1 MTGRLAALAGAAFL
15 VAGALPARGIA
26 DGLPVL
32 GVDVGSRGVAARVAP
47 VRYVTLPSGR
57 NTIVA
62 RTGTAGGRVL
72 RHNEIQ
78 GTFTIPAVAY
88 DGSADGLSADGR
100 TLVLIEPRVAFPRE
114 RTTLAVVDARRLRV
128 VHRITL
134 RGDFSFD
141 AISPQGRTLFLIQ
154 YISPQDP
161 TRYHVR
167 AYDLVSDTLR
177 PRLVVDPREHEDTM
191 RGSPLTRATGPGGR
205 WAYTLYDG
213 AGGTPFV
220 HALDTRTRQARC
232 VDLPMLAGLRN
243 LWQVSLSAHGS
254 SVTVAAPG
262 RTLAFID
269 TSDFSV
275 ATPRST
281 SNRLLLAGET
291 AAAAALA
298 CLVAA
303 AAWFGHR
310 RLRRRQGPVT
320 SDARPVA

>member
-1 MTGRLAALAGAAFL
+1 MTGRLAALAGATFL
-15 VAGALPARGIA
+15 VAGALPATAIA

-32 GVDVGSRGVAARVAP
+32 GIDVGSKGVTARLAP

-57 NTIVA
+57 DTIVA

-72 RHNEIQ
+72 RYNEIR

-128 VHRITL
+128 VRRITL
-134 RGDFSFD
+134 PGDFSFD
-141 AISPQGRTLFLIQ
+141 AISPHARTLFLIQ

-167 AYDLVSDTLR
+167 AYDLSTGTLS
-177 PRLVVDPREHEDTM
+177 PKLVVDPREHEDAM
-191 RGSPLTRATGPGGR
+191 RGSPLTRAASPGGR
-205 WAYTLYDG
+205 FAFTLYDG
-213 AGGTPFV
+213 AGRTPFV

-232 VDLPMLAGLRN
+232 IDLPMLAGLRN
-243 LWQVSLSAHGS
+243 LWQVRLSVGGS
-254 SVTVAAPG
+254 KVTVAAPG

-269 TSDFSV
+269 RSDFGV
-275 ATPRST
+275 ATPGPT
-281 SNRLLLAGET
+281 SNTVLLAAEVAG
-291 AAAAALA
+291 AGAIAALLA
-298 CLVAA
+298 V
-303 AAWFGHR
+303 AAWFGLR
-310 RLRRRQGPVT
+310 RLRRRPGAGATDP
-320 SDARPVA
+320 RPVA